1 MPNWF
6 RTAMLLPW
14 PLSRLFRVLLAM
26 AVSRDP
32 ARIVSMAGTVGVSSV
47 GMFGEGH
54 SGWGLAAMGHS
65 LSLPVGSAAWK
76 PAVVDGQIVPR
87 EMLHLT
93 VSFDHDIVDGG
104 PAARFTRRLVEL
116 IESGYGLHEGEHA
129 PQEQADSS
137 PAFVS

>member
-65 LSLPVGSAAWK
+65 LSLLVG
-76 PAVVDGQIVPR
+76 IVPR